1 VQLENSAIA
10 AVSKGYIKYIE
21 EECEAAYM
29 GLIVETRQA
38 LYIGFPVKITT
49 GPLEVGVLGLTILYS
64 PPLL

>member
-1 VQLENSAIA
+1 
-10 AVSKGYIKYIE
+10 
-21 EECEAAYM
+21 M

-38 LYIGFPVKITT
+38 LYMGFPAKITT

>member
-1 VQLENSAIA
+1 
-10 AVSKGYIKYIE
+10 
-21 EECEAAYM
+21 M

-38 LYIGFPVKITT
+38 LYIGFSIKITT

>member
-38 LYIGFPVKITT
+38 LYIGFPVK
-49 GPLEVGVLGLTILYS
+49 
-64 PPLL
+64 